1 MYAEGRWNWWI
12 IFSSLNNLQNIT
24 LIFSNMYRSSVKFRL
39 SWRRN
44 WANFI
49 YKGGEVD
56 QNPCISHDSI
66 SLSRTKRVWT
76 PNFESKTSYNEVLKP
91 AENEISVQ
99 HPWIRSDVST
109 RRADSTTASSRRS
122 WRGGTS
128 AISQLVLFAN
138 PISRRSNPIP
148 TATFR
153 KKNLILACTSFFA
166 SYPQNYGFWIGPN
179 KDQEIWEDFQ
189 SSSERWYDPFTLH

>member
-24 LIFSNMYRSSVKFRL
+24 LIFSNMYRSSVKVRL

-66 SLSRTKRVWT
+66 SLSRIKRVWK
-76 PNFESKTSYNEVLKP
+76 PNFERKTCYSEVLKP
-91 AENEISVQ
+91 ADNGISVQ
-99 HPWIRSDVST
+99 HPWMRSDVST

-122 WRGGTS
+122 WRGGTNPT
-128 AISQLVLFAN
+128 SQPVLFAN
-138 PISRRSNPIP
+138 PISHRSNPIP
-148 TATFR
+148 TAAL
-153 KKNLILACTSFFA
+153 KKIVPLLHVPAFSLHIPKITA
-166 SYPQNYGFWIGPN
+166 S
-179 KDQEIWEDFQ
+179 E
-189 SSSERWYDPFTLH
+189 